1 MTRTRRSGLV
11 LALVTATISAFSVY
25 VNALGVRAFESAT
38 VYTTA
43 KNAVAALILG
53 VVAIVG
59 ASLARTTASRTDTSG
74 SPARLSTKDRLGLLA
89 VGLVG
94 GSVPFVLFFEGLAR
108 ASSPQAAFIHKTL
121 VVWVAILA
129 VLILRE
135 RLGWPHYLAIGLL
148 LIGQV
153 GLSNAGLFPLDT
165 GALMILAA
173 TLLWSIEVIIAK
185 RLLSRVPSRTV
196 AIARMGLGSVVLVL
210 WVAVQGQ
217 FAALFAVSAAQ
228 LQWLALTGLLL
239 AGYVGFWFAA
249 LARAQ
254 AVDVTA
260 ILVVG
265 AVGTAVIAFVND
277 GVALAPQAPWLG
289 VLVLATALVGWS
301 MVRRPTPALQVADP
315 AQAR

>member
-1 MTRTRRSGLV
+1 MTPTRRTGLV

-25 VNALGVRAFESAT
+25 VNSLGVRAFESAT

-43 KNAVAALILG
+43 KNAVAALLLG
-53 VVAIVG
+53 VVALAG
-59 ASLARTTASRTDTSG
+59 AAWAHSSREG
-74 SPARLSTKDRLGLLA
+74 SSPPEPLRMRDRLGLLA
-89 VGLVG
+89 IGIVG

-108 ASSPQAAFIHKTL
+108 ATSPQAAFIHKTL

-135 RLGWPHYLAIGLL
+135 RLGWPHYLAIAL
-148 LIGQV
+148 LILGQV
-153 GLSNAGLFPLDT
+153 GLSRAGLFPLDT

-173 TLLWSIEVIIAK
+173 TLLWSVEVVIAK
-185 RLLSRVPSRTV
+185 RVLARVPSRTV
-196 AIARMGLGSVVLVL
+196 AIARMGLGTVVLVL

-217 FAALFAVSAAQ
+217 FAALFAFSATQ

-265 AVGTAVIAFVND
+265 AVGTALIAGVLD
-277 GVALAPQAPWLG
+277 GVALAPQAPWL
-289 VLVLATALVGWS
+289 VILVLGTALVGWS
-301 MVRRPTPALQVADP
+301 MVRRPAGVLPPANPVDT
-315 AQAR
+315 R